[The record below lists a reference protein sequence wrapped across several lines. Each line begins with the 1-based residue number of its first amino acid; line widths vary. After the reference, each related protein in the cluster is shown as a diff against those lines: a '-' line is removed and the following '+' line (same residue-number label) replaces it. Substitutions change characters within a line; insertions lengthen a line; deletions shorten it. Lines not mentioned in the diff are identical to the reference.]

1 MLNLNRT
8 QVGQFNISNS
18 ITMEELE
25 NKIEETQTEGKD
37 KELIRKQNE
46 IAKNIIKNLITI
58 EELFKEKENIELNDR
73 KLELF
78 LNGVKL
84 TQNKPD
90 GIYKIYNNKN
100 FIGIGIIKDNLL
112 KRDIVI

>member
-8 QVGQFNISNS
+8 QVGQFNILDA
-18 ITMEELE
+18 IT
-25 NKIEETQTEGKD
+25 IEEPKNQEE
-37 KELIRKQNE
+37 KEL
-46 IAKNIIKNLITI
+46 KNIINKNLITV
-58 EELFKEKENIELNDR
+58 EQLFKEKENIELNNR

-112 KRDIVI
+112 KRDIII

>member
-8 QVGQFNISNS
+8 QVGQFDISNS
-18 ITMEELE
+18 ISIEELQ
-25 NKIEETQTEGKD
+25 NQEE
-37 KELIRKQNE
+37 KEL
-46 IAKNIIKNLITI
+46 KNIINKNLITI
-58 EELFKEKENIELNDR
+58 EQLFKEKENIELNDR

-90 GIYKIYNNKN
+90 GIYKIYSNKT

-112 KRDIVI
+112 KRDIII

>member
-18 ITMEELE
+18 IS
-25 NKIEETQTEGKD
+25 IEEPKNQ
-37 KELIRKQNE
+37 KEKE
-46 IAKNIIKNLITI
+46 FKNIISKNLITV
-58 EELFKEKENIELNDR
+58 EQLFKEKEDIELNNR

-90 GIYKIYNNKN
+90 GIYKIYNNNN

-112 KRDIVI
+112 KRDIII

>member
-18 ITMEELE
+18 ISIKE
-25 NKIEETQTEGKD
+25 IEDEQTKTKD
-37 KELIRKQNE
+37 KELILEQNE
-46 IAKNIIKNLITI
+46 IVKNIISKNLITI
-58 EELFKEKENIELNDR
+58 EQLFKEKPNIEIDDR
-73 KLELF
+73 KLVLF

-84 TQNKPD
+84 KQDKPD
-90 GIYKIYNNKN
+90 DIYKIYNKNN

-112 KRDIVI
+112 KRDIII

>member
-1 MLNLNRT
+1 MLNLNRI

-18 ITMEELE
+18 ITIEELK
-25 NKIEETQTEGKD
+25 NQEEF
-37 KELIRKQNE
+37 
-46 IAKNIIKNLITI
+46 KNIINKNLITV
-58 EELFKEKENIELNDR
+58 EQLFKEKENIELNDR

-90 GIYKIYNNKN
+90 GIYKIYNNNN

-112 KRDIVI
+112 KRDIII

>member
-1 MLNLNRT
+1 MFNLNRT
-8 QVGQFNISNS
+8 QVGQFDISNS
-18 ITMEELE
+18 ITIEELK
-25 NKIEETQTEGKD
+25 NQEEF
-37 KELIRKQNE
+37 
-46 IAKNIIKNLITI
+46 KNIINKNLITV
-58 EELFKEKENIELNDR
+58 EQLFKEKENIELNDR

-90 GIYKIYNNKN
+90 GIYKIYRNKN

-112 KRDIVI
+112 KRDIII

>member
-18 ITMEELE
+18 ITIEELQ
-25 NKIEETQTEGKD
+25 NQEE
-37 KELIRKQNE
+37 KEL
-46 IAKNIIKNLITI
+46 KNSINKNLITI
-58 EELFKEKENIELNDR
+58 ERLFKEKENIELNDK

-90 GIYKIYNNKN
+90 GIYKIYSNKN
-100 FIGIGIIKDNLL
+100 FIGIGIVKDNLL
-112 KRDIVI
+112 KRDIII

>member
-8 QVGQFNISNS
+8 QVGQFDISNS
-18 ITMEELE
+18 IS
-25 NKIEETQTEGKD
+25 IEEPKNQEE
-37 KELIRKQNE
+37 KEL
-46 IAKNIIKNLITI
+46 KNIISKNLITI
-58 EELFKEKENIELNDR
+58 EQLFKEKENIELNDR

-84 TQNKPD
+84 TQNKSD
-90 GIYKIYNNKN
+90 GTYKIYNNKK

-112 KRDIVI
+112 KRDIII

>member
-8 QVGQFNISNS
+8 QVGQFDISNS
-18 ITMEELE
+18 ISIEELK
-25 NKIEETQTEGKD
+25 NQEEF
-37 KELIRKQNE
+37 
-46 IAKNIIKNLITI
+46 KNIINKNLITV
-58 EELFKEKENIELNDR
+58 EQLFKEKENIELNDR

-90 GIYKIYNNKN
+90 RTYKIYNNKN

-112 KRDIVI
+112 KRDIII

>member
-1 MLNLNRT
+1 MLNLNRI
-8 QVGQFNISNS
+8 QVGQFDISNS
-18 ITMEELE
+18 ITIEELK
-25 NKIEETQTEGKD
+25 NQEEF
-37 KELIRKQNE
+37 
-46 IAKNIIKNLITI
+46 KNIINKNLITV
-58 EELFKEKENIELNDR
+58 EQLFKEKENIELNDR

-90 GIYKIYNNKN
+90 GIYKIYRNKN

-112 KRDIVI
+112 KRDIII

>member
-1 MLNLNRT
+1 MLNLNRI

-18 ITMEELE
+18 IT
-25 NKIEETQTEGKD
+25 IEESK
-37 KELIRKQNE
+37 KQE
-46 IAKNIIKNLITI
+46 EFKNIISKNLITV
-58 EELFKEKENIELNDR
+58 EQLFKEKENIELNDR

-90 GIYKIYNNKN
+90 GIYKIYNNNN
-100 FIGIGIIKDNLL
+100 FVGIGIIKDNLL
-112 KRDIVI
+112 KRDIII

>member
-8 QVGQFNISNS
+8 QVGQFDISNS
-18 ITMEELE
+18 IS
-25 NKIEETQTEGKD
+25 IEEPKNQEE
-37 KELIRKQNE
+37 KEL
-46 IAKNIIKNLITI
+46 KNIISKNLITV
-58 EELFKEKENIELNDR
+58 EQLFKEKEDIELNDR

-84 TQNKPD
+84 TQNKPA
-90 GIYKIYNNKN
+90 GTYKIYNNKN

-112 KRDIVI
+112 KRDIII

>member
-18 ITMEELE
+18 ITIEELQ
-25 NKIEETQTEGKD
+25 KQEE
-37 KELIRKQNE
+37 KEV
-46 IAKNIIKNLITI
+46 KNSINKNLITI
-58 EELFKEKENIELNDR
+58 EQLFKEKENIELNDK

-90 GIYKIYNNKN
+90 GIYKIYSNKN

-112 KRDIVI
+112 KRDIII

>member
-1 MLNLNRT
+1 MLNLNRI

-18 ITMEELE
+18 ITIEELK
-25 NKIEETQTEGKD
+25 NQEEF
-37 KELIRKQNE
+37 
-46 IAKNIIKNLITI
+46 KNIINKNLITV
-58 EELFKEKENIELNDR
+58 EQLFKEKENIELNDR

-90 GIYKIYNNKN
+90 GIYKIYNKNK

-112 KRDIVI
+112 KRDIII

>member
-18 ITMEELE
+18 IS
-25 NKIEETQTEGKD
+25 IEEPKNQEE
-37 KELIRKQNE
+37 KEF
-46 IAKNIIKNLITI
+46 KNIIRKNLITV
-58 EELFKEKENIELNDR
+58 EQLFKEKEDIELNDR

-90 GIYKIYNNKN
+90 GIYKIYRNKN

-112 KRDIVI
+112 KRDIII

>member
-18 ITMEELE
+18 IT
-25 NKIEETQTEGKD
+25 IEEPKNQE
-37 KELIRKQNE
+37 EF
-46 IAKNIIKNLITI
+46 KNIISKNLITV
-58 EELFKEKENIELNDR
+58 EQLFKEKENIELNDR

-90 GIYKIYNNKN
+90 GIYKIYNNNN
-100 FIGIGIIKDNLL
+100 FIGIGIVKDNLL
-112 KRDIVI
+112 KRDIII

>member
-18 ITMEELE
+18 ITIEELQ
-25 NKIEETQTEGKD
+25 NQEE
-37 KELIRKQNE
+37 KEL
-46 IAKNIIKNLITI
+46 KNSINKNLITI
-58 EELFKEKENIELNDR
+58 EQLFKENENIELNDK

-90 GIYKIYNNKN
+90 GIYKIYSNKN
-100 FIGIGIIKDNLL
+100 FIGIGIVKDNLL
-112 KRDIVI
+112 KRDIII

>member
-1 MLNLNRT
+1 MLNLNRI

-18 ITMEELE
+18 ITIEASKKQEEF
-25 NKIEETQTEGKD
+25 
-37 KELIRKQNE
+37 
-46 IAKNIIKNLITI
+46 KNIISKNLITV
-58 EELFKEKENIELNDR
+58 EQLFKEKENIELNDK

-84 TQNKPD
+84 TQSKPD
-90 GIYKIYNNKN
+90 GIYKIYNNNN

-112 KRDIVI
+112 KRDIII

>member
-18 ITMEELE
+18 IS
-25 NKIEETQTEGKD
+25 IEEPKNQEE
-37 KELIRKQNE
+37 KEL
-46 IAKNIIKNLITI
+46 KNIISKNLITV
-58 EELFKEKENIELNDR
+58 EQLFKEKENIELNNR

-112 KRDIVI
+112 KRDIII

>member
-8 QVGQFNISNS
+8 QVGQFDISNS
-18 ITMEELE
+18 ISIEELQ
-25 NKIEETQTEGKD
+25 NQEE
-37 KELIRKQNE
+37 KEL
-46 IAKNIIKNLITI
+46 KNIINKNLITI
-58 EELFKEKENIELNDR
+58 EQLFKEKENIELNDK

-90 GIYKIYNNKN
+90 GIYKIYSNKN

-112 KRDIVI
+112 KRDIII

>member
-1 MLNLNRT
+1 MLNLNRI

-18 ITMEELE
+18 ITMEELK
-25 NKIEETQTEGKD
+25 NQEEF
-37 KELIRKQNE
+37 
-46 IAKNIIKNLITI
+46 KNIINKNLITV
-58 EELFKEKENIELNDR
+58 EQLFKEKENIELNDR

-90 GIYKIYNNKN
+90 GIYKIYNNNN

-112 KRDIVI
+112 KRDIII

>member
-8 QVGQFNISNS
+8 QVGQFDISNS
-18 ITMEELE
+18 IS
-25 NKIEETQTEGKD
+25 IEEPKNQEE
-37 KELIRKQNE
+37 KEL
-46 IAKNIIKNLITI
+46 KNIISKNLITV
-58 EELFKEKENIELNDR
+58 EQLFKEKEDIELYDR

-90 GIYKIYNNKN
+90 GKYKIYNNKN

-112 KRDIVI
+112 KRDIII

>member
-1 MLNLNRT
+1 MLNLNRI

-18 ITMEELE
+18 IT
-25 NKIEETQTEGKD
+25 IEEPKNQE
-37 KELIRKQNE
+37 EF
-46 IAKNIIKNLITI
+46 KNIISKNLITV
-58 EELFKEKENIELNDR
+58 EQLFKEKENIELNDR

-90 GIYKIYNNKN
+90 GIYKIYNNNN
-100 FIGIGIIKDNLL
+100 FIGIGIVKDNLL
-112 KRDIVI
+112 KRDIII

>member
-1 MLNLNRT
+1 MLNLNRI

-18 ITMEELE
+18 IT
-25 NKIEETQTEGKD
+25 IEESK
-37 KELIRKQNE
+37 KQE
-46 IAKNIIKNLITI
+46 EFKNIISKNLITV
-58 EELFKEKENIELNDR
+58 EQLFKEKENIELNDR

-90 GIYKIYNNKN
+90 GIYKIYNNNN
-100 FIGIGIIKDNLL
+100 FIGIGILKDNLL
-112 KRDIVI
+112 KRDIII

>member
-1 MLNLNRT
+1 MLNLNRI

-18 ITMEELE
+18 IT
-25 NKIEETQTEGKD
+25 IEESK
-37 KELIRKQNE
+37 KQE
-46 IAKNIIKNLITI
+46 EFKNIISKNLITV
-58 EELFKEKENIELNDR
+58 EQLFKEKENIELNDR

-90 GIYKIYNNKN
+90 GIYKIYNNNN

-112 KRDIVI
+112 KRDIII